1 MPYYRKKPVVIHAEE
16 WNGTVRQYEA
26 LLAKNIILTEVD
38 PDDGSVYIPTL
49 EGTMKCELGDF
60 IIRGVEGEHY
70 PCKPSIFNKTYER
83 T

>member
-16 WNGTVRQYEA
+16 WHGTVRQYEA
-26 LLAKNIILTEVD
+26 LLAKNIIQTEVD

-49 EGTMKCELGDF
+49 EGVMKCELGDF

-70 PCKPSIFNKTYER
+70 PCKPSIFHKTYEPA
-83 T
+83 